1 MVEFRLNMS
10 LVQPKSI
17 RQRWSAGLPAD
28 REPSEATGG
37 LGAAPGRSA
46 KTMTQAL
53 VPKVDSLVTDATHL
67 QIELDVILKLVRE
80 RFTALR
86 KLDVP

>member
-1 MVEFRLNMS
+1 
-10 LVQPKSI
+10 
-17 RQRWSAGLPAD
+17 
-28 REPSEATGG
+28 
-37 LGAAPGRSA
+37 
-46 KTMTQAL
+46 MTQAL